1 MQAKHGSRARQ
12 TNRTVLFV
20 DRGLPIDVIFY
31 ASVWEEE
38 GKRRKEREGKQGS
51 SCNALHPR
59 ASVHSG
65 SPSLESPAK
74 FTNRKQARLKP
85 HTSTKH
91 PLL

>member
-20 DRGLPIDVIFY
+20 DRGFPIDVIFY

-51 SCNALHPR
+51 SCNALHPM
-59 ASVHSG
+59 ASVSSWLTQPGITH
-65 SPSLESPAK
+65 K
-74 FTNRKQARLKP
+74 VHKQKAG
-85 HTSTKH
+85 
-91 PLL
+91 

>member
-1 MQAKHGSRARQ
+1 MQAKPGSRARQ

-38 GKRRKEREGKQGS
+38 GKRRKGEGKQGS

-59 ASVHSG
+59 ASVRSG

-74 FTNRKQARLKP
+74 FTNRTQARLKP

>member
-12 TNRTVLFV
+12 TNHTVLFV
-20 DRGLPIDVIFY
+20 DRGFPIDVIFY

-38 GKRRKEREGKQGS
+38 GKRRKEREGSREAAAMLSTPGLLS
-51 SCNALHPR
+51 AP
-59 ASVHSG
+59 G
-65 SPSLESPAK
+65 SPSLESPTK